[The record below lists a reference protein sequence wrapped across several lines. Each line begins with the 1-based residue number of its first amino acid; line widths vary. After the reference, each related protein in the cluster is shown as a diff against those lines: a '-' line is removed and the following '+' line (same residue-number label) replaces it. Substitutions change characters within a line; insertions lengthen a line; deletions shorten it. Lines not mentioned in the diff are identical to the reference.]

1 LHFHFLLKDPVQF
14 VRAWVNIKPALHRC
28 KAPLQNIFQG
38 VAKKRKLAYHATMET
53 HQAIEKAGSA
63 VALAKLLGIT
73 RQAISQWGDRVP
85 QARLWQLRALRPKWF
100 KG

>member
-1 LHFHFLLKDPVQF
+1 MSSPLTKYF
-14 VRAWVNIKPALHRC
+14 
-28 KAPLQNIFQG
+28 LQNIFLG
-38 VAKKRKLAYHATMET
+38 VAKKRKVAYHCGMET
-53 HQAIEKAGSA
+53 HEAIQKAGSA

-73 RQAISQWGDRVP
+73 RQAISQWGDTVP

>member
-1 LHFHFLLKDPVQF
+1 VQF
-14 VRAWVNIKPALHRC
+14 VRAWVNIKPALQRC

-38 VAKKRKLAYHATMET
+38 VAKMRKLAYHATMET